1 MSGERAHAHLRG
13 ELEAL
18 LGELR
23 LHLLSHRLR
32 RIVRRLVPP
41 PLRRGHARLPL
52 PAPRSEACAA
62 PASAATAKSAR
73 TQRTRPS
80 LLHDRRMEPVET
92 GAAAAAALQTALDE
106 AEDATYRD
114 NVTAEAMKG
123 YEALYR
129 AAPSLRRRADRA

>member
-1 MSGERAHAHLRG
+1 
-13 ELEAL
+13 
-18 LGELR
+18 
-23 LHLLSHRLR
+23 
-32 RIVRRLVPP
+32 
-41 PLRRGHARLPL
+41 
-52 PAPRSEACAA
+52 
-62 PASAATAKSAR
+62 
-73 TQRTRPS
+73 
-80 LLHDRRMEPVET
+80 MEPVET